1 MKAADGIELI
11 PVLHGRSAFA
21 GHIRTRCLE
30 RRYGCM
36 AVDLPS
42 PFEGILDEAVDELP
56 SISAVLTDGPQRPL
70 FYVPTDPCD
79 AAIEAIRQSRQN
91 HVPCALVG
99 SPWLTKPKPLPPLP
113 DEHAIRTV
121 EFDAYASLCIQ
132 ALGNL
137 EGDATIESE
146 SRYIACRL
154 LDLRARYSSVLAVVH
169 LRHAARVVYHLG
181 REETHNLSYPPAP
194 VYSVSTRPIK
204 ADHLYFALGELPF
217 VTGRLERNRHDP
229 FAPELDP
236 LTAIKDLFVE
246 TRNEYFDSKDSIDEL
261 SPARLQVALTFLRN
275 LTVQSGALAPS
286 LFDIVTAAKGVG
298 RNAYAVR
305 ILKSAKYYPY
315 LAFDNDTEAVS
326 VGIDKVHLPG
336 ESEPRDAVNLLKDT
350 QTTWVRLSIKPDPS
364 QRKKKQ
370 YRFMWNPLGM
380 CSHVPEDRRIESF
393 NVHVRAKAKRVL
405 SEDMVK
411 TEKFTTSTRDGL
423 DIRETLRNWY
433 TGDLYVKELP
443 PARGDIDS
451 VVIVFDQDHDERYPQ
466 RATWY
471 AEHDEESTLTFYATD
486 PMDDMIGPGVA
497 RARYGGL
504 SLLFPPRPVPNVF
517 QITNSS
523 DFPSLAHQLAYG
535 AMLFTKQRNIAYVS
549 ARKPDLRLKRYAS
562 QLKRHIV
569 WLPLSSF
576 SSETLRRLQL
586 FHVLNGR
593 VVRSWAARYI
603 GD

>member
-1 MKAADGIELI
+1 MRAADGIELI
-11 PVLHGRSAFA
+11 PILHGRSAFA
-21 GHIRTRCLE
+21 AHVRERCLAA
-30 RRYGCM
+30 RHDCI

-42 PFEGILDEAVDELP
+42 PFGGVLDDAVDGLP
-56 SISAVLTDGPQRPL
+56 SISAVMTDGPQRPL

-79 AAIEAIRQSRQN
+79 GAIEAIRQSRQN
-91 HVPCALVG
+91 HVPCELVG
-99 SPWLTKPKPLPPLP
+99 APWLTRPVPVPPLP
-113 DEHAIRTV
+113 DEHAIRRLG
-121 EFDAYASLCIQ
+121 FDAYVSLCIR
-132 ALGNL
+132 ALGNAADDEL
-137 EGDATIESE
+137 IESQ
-146 SRYIACRL
+146 SRYIATRL
-154 LDLRARYSSVLAVVH
+154 LDLRTRHASVLAVVH
-169 LRHAARVVYHLG
+169 LRHATRVVHHLG
-181 REETHNLSYPPAP
+181 REETHNLSYPPPPA
-194 VYSVSTRPIK
+194 YSLSTRSINP
-204 ADHLYFALGELPF
+204 DHLYFALGELPF
-217 VTGRLERNRHDP
+217 VTGRMERARHDP
-229 FAPELDP
+229 FAPEPDP
-236 LTAIKDLFVE
+236 LTAVKDLFVE
-246 TRNEYFDSKDSIDEL
+246 TRDEYYDSKDSIEEL

-275 LTVQSGALAPS
+275 LTVQAGCLAPS
-286 LFDIVTAAKGVG
+286 LFDIVAAAKGVG
-298 RNAYAVR
+298 GNAFAVR

-315 LAFDNDTEAVS
+315 LSFESESEPVS

-336 ESEPRDAVNLLKDT
+336 DSEPREAVNLLKDT
-350 QTTWVRLSIKPDPS
+350 QTTWVRLSIKPDPTL
-364 QRKKKQ
+364 QKKKQ

-411 TEKFTTSTRDGL
+411 TEKFVTSTRDGL

-443 PARGDIDS
+443 PARGDLDT
-451 VVIVFDQDHDERYPQ
+451 VVIVFDQDHDVRYPHQ
-466 RATWY
+466 ATWY

-517 QITNSS
+517 QITRSS

-535 AMLFTKQRNIAYVS
+535 ALLFTKKKNIAYVS
-549 ARKPDLRLKRYAS
+549 ARKPDLRLKRYAT

-569 WLPLSSF
+569 WIPLSSF
-576 SSETLRRLQL
+576 SSETLKRLQR

-593 VVRSWAARYI
+593 VVRSWASRYI